1 MCQCDDLDMMA
12 VAAAGATPGQKGAI
26 IQRTHLLA
34 LLIRCR
40 LKAPVVAT
48 PRHRGFSR
56 RRRAPAALGTPH
68 GWFWVLLLAAAPPR
82 GLARRDARVRDRDLT
97 RFFGEVT
104 VRHAWLF
111 QVPEDDG
118 NWSSPKASSAFHLPT
133 ARNPVGKRYSY
144 RSWRATRICLVHKN
158 LSKNFHHSHHRSPLV
173 TTSWS
178 QSH

>member
-68 GWFWVLLLAAAPPR
+68 GWFWVLLLLRPEAWL
-82 GLARRDARVRDRDLT
+82 GET
-97 RFFGEVT
+97 RESVT
-104 VRHAWLF
+104 VTSRGFSVRWRWGMRGCSKSRKMMATDRARKHPLLF
-111 QVPEDDG
+111 TYPPPVIR
-118 NWSSPKASSAFHLPT
+118 SVSVT
-133 ARNPVGKRYSY
+133 ATGVG
-144 RSWRATRICLVHKN
+144 A
-158 LSKNFHHSHHRSPLV
+158 PLESV
-173 TTSWS
+173 
-178 QSH
+178 